1 MKYRIA
7 LWASAGFLVALG
19 WALIALATH
28 PASTEGLVWTL
39 ASLTCPIAFARYLPI
54 SIYTVL
60 AANALP
66 MHGRSD
72 CGDSAEEVP
81 PRHVVGTPHPKLAR
95 FNSSPARSMPRTPAE
110 HPVRERSPGRRSSRY
125 RAVADSS

>member
-39 ASLTCPIAFARYLPI
+39 ASITCPIAFARYLPI

-60 AANALP
+60 AANA
-66 MHGRSD
+66 
-72 CGDSAEEVP
+72 A
-81 PRHVVGTPHPKLAR
+81 TYALAG
-95 FNSSPARSMPRTPAE
+95 AIVET
-110 HPVRERSPGRRSSRY
+110 VRKKY
-125 RAVADSS
+125 HQAT